1 MIKLFELNSIRSR
14 MVTGFLFLTF
24 LILILAVAS
33 LIIIDRITKAS
44 RIHSGINQLES
55 STLYLIQTDNDFF
68 DRETSN
74 MQYFKTRQSAY
85 LTRHDSLIVAISNQ
99 IKSLTLSEKG
109 ISKDIC
115 KSLTTIDSTMHWYNN
130 LFFRVAELVTQKGFR
145 DFGLEGKMRTHAH
158 QLESALP
165 THMLVD
171 LLYLRRHEKDFL
183 MRNDTNYV
191 HAFKKRINQLKV
203 KTRHLSPVIN
213 LNLKEY
219 ELHFLSLVK
228 IQQTLGVNSNEGQR
242 ADLNAVADVLRK
254 QYYSLSSSS
263 NWQTERDYHKLRIL
277 YLVILSGA
285 IIFSLVSGY
294 WISKKLSAPITSL
307 SHSMYESIIH
317 KNTMDTDFSLHNT
330 NAAIEIATL
339 AKAFN
344 TLLNK
349 LKEQLTKTKNKS
361 QLLKQK
367 NKELKKLNRELDNF
381 LYSTAH
387 DLRSP
392 LSSLLGLIN
401 IIRHENQQP
410 GIIPY
415 IEMMEKSIQR
425 SENFI
430 GQIVNYSKNKRL
442 ETAIDR
448 IDLANVIKNIFEDHQ
463 FIEGNDRIK
472 KVINIKGNFHFYS
485 DQSRIT
491 IILNNLISNAI
502 KYADLKKETPYILIN
517 IEIGQ
522 HTLHLEFIDNGLG
535 IDAQHLS
542 HIFKMFYRAH
552 ETSKG
557 SGLGLFIFKETVAK
571 MNGLVTVESSVG
583 VGTKFFLQLP
593 NVMHQTATQPSI
605 AFNEN

>member
-14 MVTGFLFLTF
+14 MVTGFLFLTL

-68 DRETSN
+68 DRETTN
-74 MQYFKTRQSAY
+74 MQYFKTQASPY
-85 LTRHDSLIVAISNQ
+85 LYRHDSLIAAISNQ
-99 IKSLTLSEKG
+99 ISTLLLNEKG
-109 ISKDIC
+109 ISSEIQE
-115 KSLTTIDSTMHWYNN
+115 SLTTINATMLGYNKQFSGVVK
-130 LFFRVAELVTQKGFR
+130 LLTQKGFR
-145 DFGLEGKMRTHAH
+145 DFGMEGKMRFHAH
-158 QLESALP
+158 NLENSLP
-165 THMLVD
+165 TPLLVD

-183 MRNDTNYV
+183 LRNDTNYV
-191 HAFKKRINQLKV
+191 QAFKKRIVDLKA
-203 KTRHLSPVIN
+203 KTARHSSPIN
-213 LNLKEY
+213 LNLQEY
-219 ELHFLSLVK
+219 ERHFLTLVK
-228 IQQTLGVNSNEGQR
+228 IQQTLGVNSNEGKR
-242 ADLNAVADVLRK
+242 FELNALADVLRN
-254 QYYSLSSSS
+254 QYYTLSSSS

-277 YLVILSGA
+277 YLVIFSGA
-285 IIFSLVSGY
+285 IIFSIVSGY

-307 SHSMYESIIH
+307 SRSMYESIIH
-317 KNTMDTDFSLHNT
+317 KNTMETDFSLHH
-330 NAAIEIATL
+330 AAIEIATL

-361 QLLKQK
+361 RLLKIK

-410 GIIPY
+410 GIMPY

-442 ETAIDR
+442 ENIIDR
-448 IDLANVIKNIFEDHQ
+448 IDLLKVIENIFEDHQ
-463 FIEGNDRIK
+463 FVEGNERIK
-472 KVINIKGNFHFYS
+472 KVINIKGSFHFYS
-485 DQSRIT
+485 DPTRIN

-517 IEIGQ
+517 IEIYQ
-522 HTLHLEFIDNGLG
+522 ETLYLEFIDNGLG
-535 IDAQHLS
+535 IAPNHLS

-557 SGLGLFIFKETVAK
+557 SGLGLFIFKETITK
-571 MNGLVTVESSVG
+571 MNGLVSVNSTVG
-583 VGTKFFLQLP
+583 GGTKFILQLP
-593 NVMHQTATQPSI
+593 NATPQATTQPSFSF
-605 AFNEN
+605 ANS